1 MVREME
7 KQFEP
12 LLDTNQAAALA
23 KSTRK
28 PSEEW
33 LAEEQ

>member
-1 MVREME
+1 ME

-12 LLDTNQAAALA
+12 LLDTNQAAGLA
-23 KSTRK
+23 KSIRK
-28 PSEEW
+28 PSKEW